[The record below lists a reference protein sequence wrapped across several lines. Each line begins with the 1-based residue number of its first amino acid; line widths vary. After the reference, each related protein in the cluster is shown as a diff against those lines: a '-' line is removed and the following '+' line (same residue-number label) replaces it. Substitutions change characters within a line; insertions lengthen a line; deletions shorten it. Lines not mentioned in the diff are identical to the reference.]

1 MTLELEHIHPQ
12 YRQFALLPDE
22 ARIRWVRSDR
32 YLGYARAE
40 RVLERL
46 EILIDYPTR
55 DRMPCLLLFG
65 APGMGKTKI
74 LSKLLRDHP
83 PIAKATGGTAVPV
96 VCVQMPPEP
105 DERSFYQELL
115 RVMNGAFVAS
125 APIPS
130 MRQVARRLLRDLG
143 TKLLVVDEVQSMLSG
158 SSRQQRIFFNTLRF
172 LTNDLRLPIVCAG
185 TDAARVALMT
195 DPQLADR
202 FEAAELVGWT
212 DDAEFHQLLRGI
224 SLILPLR
231 KPSQLLDPAARQ
243 QILALTDG
251 NTGRLF
257 RLIETVAV
265 EAISSGRECLDEGSF
280 RQKGLVMPLLSMLDR
295 SRRALAG

>member
-1 MTLELEHIHPQ
+1 MNLNLEHIHPQ
-12 YRQFALLPDE
+12 YQQFALLPDE
-22 ARIRWVRSDR
+22 ARIRWIRSDR

-40 RVLERL
+40 HVLERL
-46 EILIDYPTR
+46 EILLDYPAR

-83 PIAKATGGTAVPV
+83 PVIRPIGGTAAPI

-115 RVMNGAFVAS
+115 RVMNGTFVAA

-130 MRQVARRLLRDLG
+130 MRQVARRFLRDLG

-158 SSRQQRIFFNTLRF
+158 SPRQQRIFLNTLRF
-172 LTNDLRLPIVCAG
+172 LTNDLRIPIVCAG

-212 DDAEFHQLLRGI
+212 DDAAFHQLLSGLE
-224 SLILPLR
+224 LILPLR
-231 KPSQLLDPAARQ
+231 KPSRLLDPSARQ
-243 QILALTDG
+243 QILALTEG

-265 EAISSGRECLDEGSF
+265 EAVASGRESLDEASF

>member
-1 MTLELEHIHPQ
+1 
-12 YRQFALLPDE
+12 
-22 ARIRWVRSDR
+22 
-32 YLGYARAE
+32 
-40 RVLERL
+40 
-46 EILIDYPTR
+46 
-55 DRMPCLLLFG
+55 
-65 APGMGKTKI
+65 
-74 LSKLLRDHP
+74 
-83 PIAKATGGTAVPV
+83 
-96 VCVQMPPEP
+96 MPPEP

-115 RVMNGAFVAS
+115 RVMNGTFVAA

-130 MRQVARRLLRDLG
+130 MRQVARRFLRDLG

-158 SSRQQRIFFNTLRF
+158 SPRQQRIFLNTLRF
-172 LTNDLRLPIVCAG
+172 LTNDLRIPIVCAG

-212 DDAEFHQLLRGI
+212 DDAAFHQLLRGLE
-224 SLILPLR
+224 LILPLR
-231 KPSQLLDPAARQ
+231 KPSRLLDPSARQ
-243 QILALTDG
+243 QILALTEG

-265 EAISSGRECLDEGSF
+265 EAVASGRESLDEASF

>member
-1 MTLELEHIHPQ
+1 MGLSLEHIHPKYQ
-12 YRQFALLPDE
+12 HVAELSDE
-22 ARIRWVRSDR
+22 ARIRWIRSDR

-40 RVLERL
+40 RILARL
-46 EILIDYPTR
+46 EILLDYPAR

-83 PIAKATGGTAVPV
+83 PVAKAGGGLAAPI
-96 VCVQMPPEP
+96 VCVQMAPEP

-115 RVMNGAFVAS
+115 RTMNGAFS
-125 APIPS
+125 AAATVPA

-143 TKLLVVDEVQSMLSG
+143 TKLLVIDEVQSMLSG
-158 SSRQQRIFFNTLRF
+158 SPRQQRVFLNTLRF

-212 DDAEFHQLLRGI
+212 DDAQFHQLLQGI

-231 KPSQLLDPAARQ
+231 RPSQLFDPMARQ

-265 EAISSGRECLDEGSF
+265 EAIASGRESLDEASF
-280 RQKGLVMPLLSMLDR
+280 RQEGLVMPLLSMLDR